1 MNRQSFCP
9 RSTVLPATA
18 APQVSQGG
26 RRGSQLLGLVTL
38 WSLPAFAAV
47 IPVEPLPKDKTAS
60 FESDVFPF
68 LSDNC
73 VSCHSKSTHKGG
85 LNLETP
91 EAILKGGDSGPS
103 VVPGKPLDSLLMK
116 ACIHED
122 PDSAMP
128 PRDNKVKAK
137 NLTPLQ
143 IGALQRWIELGAKA
157 GRARVQELKWRPL
170 PSQLKSILAVAS
182 SADGELAACSRGSE
196 ISVYQTATS
205 ALLFRAQA
213 HQDQVQALA
222 FSPDGRTLVSGGFRE
237 IKVWQREQARP
248 ARGVQQP
255 AGLHALSPDG
265 RWIALVDASSL
276 KVRELGKPD
285 APLQETGL
293 QGAFTRIVWNA
304 DASAIAVL
312 GEQKRLTVWSRTEAR
327 ILCATDLPL
336 EGKALAWSAEGKALY
351 TAGGDAVLREWDARS
366 GASLG
371 ERKGLPAET
380 VSIEAHDSKLA
391 VGCADGT
398 VWIWE
403 GNQPDAAVKIK
414 APGAALFVGFSADAA
429 RLAVAGPDATVR
441 VFDRAGKILG
451 SFKGDPGAQKEQEDR
466 KRALEMEEGTLS
478 YRKEL
483 LAEAEKA
490 LVSAKDRLKKTAD
503 SIPVKAKEVE
513 AKQKSVVDS
522 GAPVD
527 AVKKA
532 AAEAEAAFVAA
543 ETAFKAAQATATS
556 SAEKAAKAKADA
568 ATPPEVLADT
578 ERERAGAAK
587 ALEGATTAQK
597 VKETAR
603 KTAVDALDAA
613 EKKKMAAAMD
623 LEKAERAKLLA
634 ESELALSKTE
644 EKESTEAVAKAKTAA
659 TAQEE
664 SKVKAAALLEKARK
678 LADTAPAVSSL
689 KLVGS
694 QGALLVG
701 LANGVV
707 QVRSLESGGLVG
719 WFGEPREK
727 GAVHALAATAG
738 SGVLAISE
746 DGVAWGWNRSE
757 KWVLKKTLG
766 DGSSAD
772 MLRDRVTALSFSAD
786 GSVFAAGSGEPSRE
800 GDVLLWRTAALDA
813 PPRKAVGI
821 HSDTILS
828 LSFSPDGKTL
838 LSGGAD
844 KAARVIDVEKLS
856 VVRSL
861 EGHTHHVLGVSW
873 SPDGRSVVTGGG
885 DNVVKVWDVATGARK
900 KNVDGVDKEVTSVQF
915 LGAGTQFAAAS
926 GDGKV
931 RVVGTNGTVVRTM
944 IENASFVNSLAA
956 PRDGLTLVAGGQDGV
971 LRLWNATTGVKVT
984 EFAANK

>member
-1 MNRQSFCP
+1 MIRQSLP
-9 RSTVLPATA
+9 TQSDGASALPAW
-18 APQVSQGG
+18 
-26 RRGSQLLGLVTL
+26 RRGSQLLGLASL
-38 WSLPAFAAV
+38 WSLQAVAAV
-47 IPVEPLPKDKTAS
+47 IPIESLPKDKTAS

-103 VVPGKPLDSLLMK
+103 VVPGKPLESLLIK
-116 ACIHED
+116 ASIHED

-137 NLTPLQ
+137 NLTPAQ

-157 GRARVQELKWRPL
+157 GRTRVQELKWRPL
-170 PSQLKSILAVAS
+170 PVQLKSILAVAS

-205 ALLFRAQA
+205 ALLFRAKA
-213 HQDQVQALA
+213 HHDQVQALA

-248 ARGVQQP
+248 VRGSQQP
-255 AGLHALSPDG
+255 AGLHALSPDA
-265 RWIALVDASSL
+265 RWIAIGDGTSL

-285 APLQETGL
+285 APLQETGV
-293 QGAFTRIVWNA
+293 QGTFTSVVWNA
-304 DASAIAVL
+304 DGSALAAL
-312 GEQKRLTVWSRTEAR
+312 GGPKRLTVWSRTEGR
-327 ILCATDLPL
+327 ILCEVNLPL
-336 EGKALAWSAEGKALY
+336 EGKALAWRTDGKALY
-351 TAGGDAVLREWDARS
+351 TAGGEPAVREWDALS
-366 GASLG
+366 GAALG

-380 VSIEAHDSKLA
+380 LSLEAHDTRLA

-398 VWIWE
+398 VWLWE
-403 GNQPDAAVKIK
+403 ENQPDASAKIK
-414 APGAALFVGFSADAA
+414 APGVASLVAFSPDAA
-429 RLAVAGPDATVR
+429 RIAVAGQDATVR
-441 VFDRAGKILG
+441 VFDRGGKILG
-451 SFKGDPGAQKEQEDR
+451 SFKGDPGAQKEQEDA
-466 KRALEMEEGTLS
+466 KRALEMEEGTLA

-483 LAEAEKA
+483 LVEAEKA
-490 LVSAKDRLKKTAD
+490 LTSAKDRLKKTAD
-503 SIPVKAKEVE
+503 SIPVKAKELE
-513 AKQKSVVDS
+513 GKQKALADS
-522 GAPVD
+522 GAPIE
-527 AVKKA
+527 AAKKT
-532 AAEAEAAFVAA
+532 AAEAEAAFAAA
-543 ETAFKAAQATATS
+543 ESSLNGAQAAATS
-556 SAEKAAKAKADA
+556 AAEKAAKAKADA
-568 ATPPEVLADT
+568 ATAPEALAESERVRAESAKVL
-578 ERERAGAAK
+578 EAA
-587 ALEGATTAQK
+587 TVAQK
-597 VKETAR
+597 AKETAR
-603 KTAVDALDAA
+603 KTALDALDAA
-613 EKKKMAAAMD
+613 EKKKTAAAGD
-623 LEKAERAKLLA
+623 LEKAERAKVLA

-644 EKESTEAVAKAKTAA
+644 EKDSTEAAAKAKAAA
-659 TAQEE
+659 TAQEA
-664 SKVKAAALLEKARK
+664 SKVTAAGLLEKVRK
-678 LADTAPAVSSL
+678 LADAVPAVSAM
-689 KLVGS
+689 KFAGA
-694 QGALLVG
+694 QGPLLVG

-707 QVRSLESGGLVG
+707 QLRSVEAGGLVG

-727 GAVHALAATAG
+727 GAVRALVETAG
-738 SGVLAISE
+738 EGTLAVSE
-746 DGVAWGWNRSE
+746 DGWTWGWNRSE

-766 DGSSAD
+766 DGASSEI
-772 MLRDRVTALSFSAD
+772 LRDRVTALTFSAD
-786 GSVFAAGSGEPSRE
+786 GAVFAAGSGEPSRE

-944 IENASFVNSLAA
+944 TENASFVNSVAA
-956 PRDGLTLVAGGQDGV
+956 PRDGLTVVAGGQDGV

-984 EFAANK
+984 EFAAGN

>member
-1 MNRQSFCP
+1 MSLF
-9 RSTVLPATA
+9 S
-18 APQVSQGG
+18 
-26 RRGSQLLGLVTL
+26 L

-47 IPVEPLPKDKTAS
+47 IPVEQLSKDKAAS

-103 VVPGKPLDSLLMK
+103 VVPGKPKDSLLLK
-116 ACIHED
+116 ACTHED

-137 NLTPLQ
+137 NLTPAQ
-143 IGALQRWIELGAKA
+143 IGTLQRWIELGAKA

-213 HQDQVQALA
+213 HQDQVQSLV

-237 IKVWQREQARP
+237 IKMWQREQARP
-248 ARGVQQP
+248 ARGIQHP
-255 AGLHALSPDG
+255 AGLHSISPDG
-265 RWIALVDASSL
+265 RWIAVGDGATL

-285 APLQETGL
+285 APFRDTGVQGACTGL
-293 QGAFTRIVWNA
+293 VWSA
-304 DASAIAVL
+304 DASALAVL
-312 GEQKRLTVWSRTEAR
+312 GGQKRLTVWNRADGR
-327 ILCATDLPL
+327 IVFAADLPMD
-336 EGKALAWSAEGKALY
+336 GKSLAWRADGKGLY
-351 TAGGDAVLREWDARS
+351 TAGGDAVVREWDALS
-366 GASLG
+366 GAALG
-371 ERKGLPAET
+371 ERKGLPAEA
-380 VSIEAHDSKLA
+380 VSLEAHDAKLA

-403 GNQPDAAVKIK
+403 GAQPDAAVKIK
-414 APGAALFVGFSADAA
+414 APVAASLLAFSSDAA
-429 RLAVAGPDATVR
+429 RVAVAGPDATVR
-441 VFDRAGKILG
+441 VFDRAGKILATV
-451 SFKGDPGAQKEQEDR
+451 KGDPGAQKEQEDA
-466 KRALEMEEGTLS
+466 KRAMEMEEGTLA

-483 LAEAEKA
+483 LAEAEKG
-490 LVSAKDRLKKTAD
+490 LTSAKDRLKKTAD
-503 SIPVKAKEVE
+503 SIPVKAKDLE
-513 AKQKSVVDS
+513 AKQKGVADS
-522 GAPVD
+522 AAPLE
-527 AVKKA
+527 AAKKTA
-532 AAEAEAAFVAA
+532 TEAETNFTAA
-543 ETAFKAAQATATS
+543 ETALKAAQAAATS
-556 SAEKAAKAKADA
+556 ATEKAAKAKADA
-568 ATPPEVLADT
+568 ATAPEVLAEN
-578 ERERAGAAK
+578 ERVRSESAK
-587 ALEGATTAQK
+587 ALEAATTAQK
-597 VKETAR
+597 AKETAR
-603 KTAVDALDAA
+603 KTAADALDAA
-613 EKKKMAAAMD
+613 EKKKTVAAMD
-623 LEKAERAKLLA
+623 LEKAERAKVLA
-634 ESELALSKTE
+634 ESELELSKTE

-659 TAQEE
+659 TVQEAG
-664 SKVKAAALLEKARK
+664 KVTAAAQLEKARK
-678 LADTAPAVSSL
+678 LADAAPAVTSL
-689 KLVGS
+689 KLVGP
-694 QGALLVG
+694 QGPLLVG

-707 QVRSLESGGLVG
+707 HVRSLELGALVG

-727 GAVHALAATAG
+727 GAVRALGVTAG
-738 SGVLAISE
+738 EGILALSE
-746 DGVAWGWNRSE
+746 DGTTWTWNRSE

-766 DGSSAD
+766 DGASAEV
-772 MLRDRVTALSFSAD
+772 LRDRVTALAFSPD

-821 HSDTILS
+821 HSDTILG
-828 LSFSPDGKTL
+828 LCFSPDGKTL

-885 DNVVKVWDVATGARK
+885 DNVAKVWDVATGARK
-900 KNVDGVDKEVTSVQF
+900 KNVDGVEKEVTSVQF

-944 IENASFVNSLAA
+944 TENASFVNSLAA
-956 PRDGLTLVAGGQDGV
+956 PRDGLTVVAGGQDGV

-984 EFAANK
+984 EFAENK